1 MQVLETGL
9 LTVGVVG
16 WTLDHAG
23 VVDRTLDHAGV
34 GDWTLDCRCCR
45 LDS

>member
-9 LTVGVVG
+9 LTVGVVD
-16 WTLDHAG
+16 W
-23 VVDRTLDHAGV
+23 TLDHAGV
-34 GDWTLDCRCCR
+34 GDWTLDCRCGR